1 MITGMVASAARVRSL
16 ALGCALLAWSVGA
29 SAELCKGIPDCQP
42 QTMSAVRYGPLDTKG
57 YAYYCSGERPFYWNP
72 DTTLGLF
79 GHNFR
84 IDNGCF
90 TVSENPFAEDQPDKF
105 DATITN
111 WCAKH
116 ETLTITIGCS
126 SMPQT
131 VACTT
136 NALKVTKD
144 PACPMVAGTYK
155 NFCSPGPIPACVQV
169 WQESCSTG
177 PAYCTDD
184 LTGVWCYTCQP

>member
-1 MITGMVASAARVRSL
+1 MKASIPQLTSALRVALACLLLAFGASAA
-16 ALGCALLAWSVGA
+16 
-29 SAELCKGIPDCQP
+29 AEVCKNIPDCAP

-57 YAYYCSGERPFYWNP
+57 YDYYCSGERPFYWNP
-72 DTTLGLF
+72 DSVLGLF
-79 GHNFR
+79 GHNYST
-84 IDNGCF
+84 DNSCF
-90 TVSENPFAEDQPDKF
+90 TVSENPFAENQPNKF
-105 DATITN
+105 AETITN

-131 VACTT
+131 VACT
-136 NALKVTKD
+136 NYAAKPGKD
-144 PACPMVAGTYK
+144 PGCPMVSGTYK
-155 NFCSPGPIPACVQV
+155 NFCSPGVIPVCVQV

-184 LTGVWCYTCQP
+184 LTGVWCYTCTQ